1 MGTKPDERAEQF
13 VHERGVMREE
23 SESCSTAFTSITIR
37 GPVLGLHSS
46 TNVICKEPVPQHQI
60 TNALE
65 LHIITANTE
74 SVLSLDQTMIN
85 H

>member
-1 MGTKPDERAEQF
+1 MS
-13 VHERGVMREE
+13 EE
-23 SESCSTAFTSITIR
+23 SESYSTALNSITIR
-37 GPVLGLHSS
+37 GTVLGLHSS

-60 TNALE
+60 TTNALE
-65 LHIITANTE
+65 VHIITANTE